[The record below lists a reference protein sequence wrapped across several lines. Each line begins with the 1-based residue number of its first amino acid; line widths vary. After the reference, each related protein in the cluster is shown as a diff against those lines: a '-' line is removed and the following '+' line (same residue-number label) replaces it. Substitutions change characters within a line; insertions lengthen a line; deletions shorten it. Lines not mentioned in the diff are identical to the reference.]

1 MSLHSG
7 TKSNKDK
14 NTKAKD
20 AIPIAGA
27 IVTAAILLSGL
38 LFIGSYPQ
46 AVAQESNMT
55 GGIRGAISNATSGG
69 GNASMIGGG
78 GGAATGNQ
86 SSSDVRTNL
95 EQARMSLQ
103 NNDTQ
108 SARMYIDMALSALG
122 GSMTGGGAAS
132 NMTGGSNM
140 TGASAGGATNMTSGG
155 GTTSNTSGGTSGDGG
170 GILGG
175 IFGGGQ

>member
-1 MSLHSG
+1 MSLNSG
-7 TKSNKDK
+7 TKNNKDK
-14 NTKAKD
+14 NTKAK
-20 AIPIAGA
+20 AIIPMAGA

-38 LFIGSYPQ
+38 AFIGSFQQ
-46 AVAQESNMT
+46 AMAQESNMT

-69 GNASMIGGG
+69 GNATMMGGG
-78 GGAATGNQ
+78 ATGNQ

-95 EQARMSLQ
+95 EQARMALQ

-108 SARMYIDMALSALG
+108 SARMYIDMALSAIG
-122 GSMTGGGAAS
+122 GSMTGGGAS
-132 NMTGGSNM
+132 GSNM

-155 GTTSNTSGGTSGDGG
+155 G
-170 GILGG
+170 ILGG